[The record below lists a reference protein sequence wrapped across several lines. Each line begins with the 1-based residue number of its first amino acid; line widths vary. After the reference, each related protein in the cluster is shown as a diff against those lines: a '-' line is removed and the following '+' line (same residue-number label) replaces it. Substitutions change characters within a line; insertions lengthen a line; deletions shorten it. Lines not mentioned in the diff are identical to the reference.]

1 MSDGEII
8 EAAPYYHLLSS
19 SQEFQDLVNAHK
31 ETAGSD
37 RLVEVTS
44 PQKQSNS
51 AREIRK
57 TSTEQHYEA
66 SKGDQLIKQEERE
79 KGDQGFKP
87 YIQYL
92 NQNKGYIYFSV
103 AALSHLTFVVGQ
115 ILQNSWMAASV
126 DNPQVSTLQLIL
138 VYLLIGVISTLFL
151 LMRSLF
157 VVALGLQSSK
167 SLFSQLL
174 NSLFRAPM
182 SFYDS
187 TPLGRILSRVSILN
201 SFFFPLTVQ
210 CDEWKPL
217 CFDCYF
223 LVQVS
228 SDLSIVDLD
237 VPFGFVFAVGATM
250 NCYANLTVLAVVTW
264 QVLFV
269 SIPMI
274 YFAIRLQVMNKF
286 FFGLH

>member
-1 MSDGEII
+1 M
-8 EAAPYYHLLSS
+8 
-19 SQEFQDLVNAHK
+19 
-31 ETAGSD
+31 
-37 RLVEVTS
+37 
-44 PQKQSNS
+44 
-51 AREIRK
+51 
-57 TSTEQHYEA
+57 
-66 SKGDQLIKQEERE
+66 
-79 KGDQGFKP
+79 
-87 YIQYL
+87 
-92 NQNKGYIYFSV
+92 

-223 LVQVS
+223 LVQVF

>member
-8 EAAPYYHLLSS
+8 EAAPYHHLLSS
-19 SQEFQDLVNAHK
+19 SQEFQDLVNAHR

-37 RLVEVTS
+37 RLVDVTS

-57 TSTEQHYEA
+57 TSTEQNYEA
-66 SKGDQLIKQEERE
+66 SKGDQLIKREERE

-138 VYLLIGVISTLFL
+138 VYLLIGLISTLFL

-201 SFFFPLTVQ
+201 SFF
-210 CDEWKPL
+210 
-217 CFDCYF
+217 
-223 LVQVS
+223 S
-228 SDLSIVDLD
+228 
-237 VPFGFVFAVGATM
+237 PFAE
-250 NCYANLTVLAVVTW
+250 
-264 QVLFV
+264 
-269 SIPMI
+269 
-274 YFAIRLQVMNKF
+274 
-286 FFGLH
+286 

>member
-92 NQNKGYIYFSV
+92 NQNKI
-103 AALSHLTFVVGQ
+103 
-115 ILQNSWMAASV
+115 I
-126 DNPQVSTLQLIL
+126 TLMK
-138 VYLLIGVISTLFL
+138 GRK
-151 LMRSLF
+151 M
-157 VVALGLQSSK
+157 QSSK
-167 SLFSQLL
+167 LNFCARYPNTLL
-174 NSLFRAPM
+174 TQGENF
-182 SFYDS
+182 
-187 TPLGRILSRVSILN
+187 I
-201 SFFFPLTVQ
+201 
-210 CDEWKPL
+210 
-217 CFDCYF
+217 
-223 LVQVS
+223 
-228 SDLSIVDLD
+228 
-237 VPFGFVFAVGATM
+237 
-250 NCYANLTVLAVVTW
+250 
-264 QVLFV
+264 
-269 SIPMI
+269 
-274 YFAIRLQVMNKF
+274 
-286 FFGLH
+286 

>member
-8 EAAPYYHLLSS
+8 EAAPYHHLLSS
-19 SQEFQDLVNAHK
+19 SQEFQDLVNAHR

-57 TSTEQHYEA
+57 TSTEQNYEA
-66 SKGDQLIKQEERE
+66 SKGDQLIKREERE

-201 SFFFPLTVQ
+201 SFF
-210 CDEWKPL
+210 
-217 CFDCYF
+217 
-223 LVQVS
+223 S
-228 SDLSIVDLD
+228 
-237 VPFGFVFAVGATM
+237 PFAE
-250 NCYANLTVLAVVTW
+250 
-264 QVLFV
+264 
-269 SIPMI
+269 
-274 YFAIRLQVMNKF
+274 
-286 FFGLH
+286 

>member
-8 EAAPYYHLLSS
+8 EAAPYHHLLSS
-19 SQEFQDLVNAHK
+19 SQEFQDLVNAHR

-37 RLVEVTS
+37 RLVDVTS

-57 TSTEQHYEA
+57 TSTEQNYEA
-66 SKGDQLIKQEERE
+66 SKGDQLIKREERE

-201 SFFFPLTVQ
+201 SFF
-210 CDEWKPL
+210 
-217 CFDCYF
+217 
-223 LVQVS
+223 S
-228 SDLSIVDLD
+228 
-237 VPFGFVFAVGATM
+237 PFAE
-250 NCYANLTVLAVVTW
+250 
-264 QVLFV
+264 
-269 SIPMI
+269 
-274 YFAIRLQVMNKF
+274 
-286 FFGLH
+286 